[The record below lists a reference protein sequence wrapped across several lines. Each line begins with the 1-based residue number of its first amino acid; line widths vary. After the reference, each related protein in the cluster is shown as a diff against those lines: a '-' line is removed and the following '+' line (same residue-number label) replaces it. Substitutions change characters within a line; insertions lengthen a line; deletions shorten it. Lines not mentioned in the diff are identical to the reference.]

1 MEEIKN
7 LIKNIV
13 LKAVEKPDEILL
25 YNRYHEDVRLKKV
38 NDNTYELIIPKT
50 KDGESWERWSY
61 DEKDGVET
69 IYMVDPSGGPFMS
82 IGECQ
87 LPVYGGSSYF
97 TDLKKITRIIRNKQ
111 SMLWIISQFLSLFL
125 IKTLLLFSP
134 TSLL

>member
-69 IYMVDPSGGPFMS
+69 IYMVDPSGGPYMS

-87 LPVYGGSSYF
+87 LPVYGGNSYF
-97 TDLKKITRIIRNKQ
+97 TDLKKITRTDGK
-111 SMLWIISQFLSLFL
+111 WFLEFGGDFH
-125 IKTLLLFSP
+125 IP
-134 TSLL
+134 VIE